1 MIIHHSPNPAPR
13 RRAFTLI
20 ELLVVIVIIGLLLG
34 LLTVAFSGA
43 LSKSKNVATENLLRN
58 IQTGVQQFENDFN
71 YLPPLIDGHKHAMEA
86 SDDPAK
92 ELRLHRYYSAYS
104 LPLYLLGVG
113 ELAPDNGTS
122 AAQDPN
128 RHDGHEG
135 PGFRDPGPDRSWGG
149 ARERDTDTHRPTT
162 TGRIY
167 GPYIDVGDGSDVLRK
182 AEARDFTVA
191 PDSGIDDFF
200 ADENDDGVGD
210 LYVFQDRWGSAIR
223 YYKGWPTR
231 EEINGTVQSS
241 LRRVPIELRKP
252 ESIEQHMYAPHSV
265 FGADPMLDQEI
276 LRAPYALL
284 SAGADGDFGE
294 ADEDGEWIDEK
305 NFFMDV
311 GPAFPEK
318 KQAVLKRIRD
328 NIRVTP

>member
-1 MIIHHSPNPAPR
+1 MTRHHQHNSEAR
-13 RRAFTLI
+13 RGFTLI
-20 ELLVVIVIIGLLLG
+20 ELLVVVVIIGLLLG

-43 LSKSKNVATENLLRN
+43 LSKSKNAATENLLRN

-86 SDDPAK
+86 SDDPAE
-92 ELRLHRYYSAYS
+92 ELWLHRYYSVYS
-104 LPLYLLGVG
+104 LPIYLLGVG
-113 ELAPDNGTS
+113 ELAPFDPGGT
-122 AAQDPN
+122 QDPN
-128 RHDGHEG
+128 RHDGKEG

-149 ARERDTDTHRPTT
+149 ARERDAHRATT

-167 GPYIDVGDGSDVLRK
+167 GPYIDVGDGTDVLRK
-182 AEARDFTVA
+182 VRAEDFTVLP
-191 PDSGIDDFF
+191 PDGEPDDFF
-200 ADENDDGVGD
+200 ADEDGDDVGD
-210 LYVFQDRWGSAIR
+210 LYVFADRWDQAIR
-223 YYKGWPTR
+223 FYKGWPTR
-231 EEINGTVQSS
+231 DNIDGAIQHTVT
-241 LRRVPIELRKP
+241 RVPIELREP

-294 ADEDGEWIDEK
+294 ADEDGEWIDEE